1 MSAIVVENTQALQG
15 DVLIQGS
22 KNAALPIMAACLLID
37 GVCTLTNVPRI
48 LDVDCMCHLLNLCGC
63 KVEKQEHALTIDTTG
78 LHCCPFP
85 KDEVLQMR
93 SSITLIGPLL
103 ARCGR
108 VEMSYPGGCVIGER
122 PIDYHKLVL
131 EKMGACF
138 WETVEGFGASCD
150 RLQGTYLRLPFP
162 SVGAT
167 ETAILAAVMAEG
179 TTWLYGYAKE
189 PEIKALCAFLRRA
202 GAKISDFGDTVL
214 QIEGV
219 KRLRPIIWEIPPDRI
234 VAGTYMCGLAAVG
247 GKVRLQKVVGKELEV
262 LIFYLRTMGVSISR
276 DSLGLVL
283 EHSGNLCGIPFL
295 ETGIYPGF
303 PTDLQSAMLVV
314 LTQCMGN
321 CVVKEGIFS
330 NRFRIIKYLNALGA
344 CIKQEG
350 NMAFVH
356 GPTDFAGGTMY
367 AEELRGGAALVIAA
381 LLAKGRSRIENI
393 SYIKR
398 GYEDIVA
405 DLQSLGG
412 KLWYES

>member
-1 MSAIVVENTQALQG
+1 MNAIIVEQTQALQG

-48 LDVDCMCHLLNLCGC
+48 LDVDCMCHLLKLCGC
-63 KVEKQEHALTIDTTG
+63 KVERQEHTLIVDSTG

-85 KDEVLQMR
+85 VDEVLQMR
-93 SSITLIGPLL
+93 SSITLLGPLL
-103 ARCGR
+103 SRCGR

-122 PIDYHKLVL
+122 PIDYHKLLL
-131 EKMGACF
+131 EKMGVCF
-138 WETVEGFGASCD
+138 WDTVEGFGASCD

-189 PEIKALCAFLRRA
+189 PEIKALCFFLRQA
-202 GAKISDFGDTVL
+202 GARISEFGDTVL
-214 QIEGV
+214 QIDGV
-219 KRLRPIIWEIPPDRI
+219 KRLQSVTWEIPSDRI

-247 GKVRLQKVVGKELEV
+247 GKIRLQKAPEKELEALFV
-262 LIFYLRTMGVSISR
+262 KLRTIGVSIFR
-276 DSLGLVL
+276 DSFGIVL
-283 EHSGNLCGIPFL
+283 ERSDRLCGIPFL

-314 LTQCMGN
+314 LTQCMGT
-321 CVVKEGIFS
+321 CVVKEEIFS

-350 NMAFVH
+350 NIAYVH
-356 GPTDFAGGTMY
+356 GPTDLVAGTMY
-367 AEELRGGAALVIAA
+367 AEELRGGAALVIAG
-381 LLAKGRSRIENI
+381 LLARGRSRIEDI